1 MTTRAMLPE
10 LDTASSSLST
20 VRLPGCGSVR
30 LTRRTLAVLDHPAF
44 QRLRVVRQLGPTS
57 LVYPGAVHTRFEH
70 SIGVYHAASQFVRHL
85 MGVPAFRE
93 RVTDEDILT
102 VLAAALL
109 HDLGHYPMAHSLE
122 ALHLKGNDTPRHE
135 EIAAEILR
143 GEHPTWSGPR
153 PLGEVLRREWGVD
166 PERVIGLF
174 VRKPHEQERDTDAL
188 IASIVSGALDADK
201 VDYLERDSLH
211 MGVPYGRNY
220 DRERLLGS
228 LTVAEDGRSI
238 AITDK
243 GKTPAEIFI
252 FGRYMMFSE
261 AYWHHTVRAAS
272 AMVEAAMSDLQ
283 ALGALPSDRAALT
296 GDLLARGDEQVL
308 SWLRS
313 LAPEG
318 STAFKLLS
326 GLTDHRRGLYKRVL
340 TLNRIVG
347 EEELARAYGVLLQ
360 MNAGELRQTRRA
372 MREALNHR
380 FDLVLGPGDLI
391 IDTPPRDKDR
401 IEDIEVVYPNSRPR
415 RLSQISAIVRGIAGD
430 FISCVKKTRV
440 FVAPEFAPALQSRP
454 HDVEAVLLEVILGQG
469 SLWG

>member
-1 MTTRAMLPE
+1 MSIRAMLPE
-10 LDTASSSLST
+10 LDTAVGSAST

-30 LTRRTLAVLDHPAF
+30 LTRRTLTVLDHPAF
-44 QRLRVVRQLGPTS
+44 QRLRMVRQLGPTS

-85 MGVPAFRE
+85 MAVPTFQE
-93 RVTDEDILT
+93 QISDEDVLT

-135 EIAAEILR
+135 AIAAEIIR
-143 GEHPTWSGPR
+143 GQYDAWNGPSSV
-153 PLGEVLRREWGVD
+153 GDVLRRSWGVD

-174 VRKPHEQERDTDAL
+174 TRKPAEHTSDVDAL
-188 IASIVSGALDADK
+188 LASIVSGALDADK

-220 DRERLLGS
+220 DRERLLSS
-228 LTVAEDGRSI
+228 LTLASDGRSI

-243 GKTPAEIFI
+243 GKTPVEIFI

-272 AMVEAAMSDLQ
+272 AMVEAAISDLQ
-283 ALGALPSDRAALT
+283 ALGALPSHRGALIH
-296 GDLLARGDEQVL
+296 DLLARSDDQVL
-308 SWLRS
+308 TWLHGLSPR
-313 LAPEG
+313 G
-318 STAFKLLS
+318 STAYTLLG
-326 GLTDHRRGLYKRVL
+326 GLTDHRRGLYKRIL

-347 EEELARAYGVLLQ
+347 EEDLARAYEILLQ

-372 MREALNHR
+372 MREALNRR

-401 IEDIEVVYPNSRPR
+401 LEDIEVVHPGGRHR
-415 RLSQISAIVRGIAGD
+415 RLQQISAVVRGIAGD

-440 FVAPEFAPALQSRP
+440 FVAPAFAPRLQP
-454 HDVEAVLLEVILGQG
+454 HLHHVEETLLEVILG
-469 SLWG
+469 